1 MTTPLHT
8 IHSVAGLDR
17 CLGRATG
24 EATLLL
30 LEDGIYAALTSRVI
44 PARAVYVL
52 AEDLAA
58 RGLRPGDLASGI
70 TALDIKGFVAL
81 TVAHFPIV
89 AWF

>member
-17 CLGRATG
+17 CLGRAAG

-30 LEDGIYAALTSRVI
+30 LEDGVYAALSPRGI
-44 PARAVYVL
+44 PARAVYAL
-52 AEDLAA
+52 AEDLAV
-58 RGLRPGDLASGI
+58 RGLSPGDLAPGI
-70 TALDIKGFVAL
+70 TALDMKGFVAL
-81 TVAHFPIV
+81 TVAHSPLI